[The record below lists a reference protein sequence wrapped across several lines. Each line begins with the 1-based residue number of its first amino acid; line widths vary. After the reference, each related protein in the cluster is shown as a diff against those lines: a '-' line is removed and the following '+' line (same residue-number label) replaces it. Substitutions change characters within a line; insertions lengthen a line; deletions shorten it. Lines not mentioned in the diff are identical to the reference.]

1 MLHCNK
7 MLMDLTENQQWLPSH
22 EERLTH
28 TGYLMHCML
37 YVSAAHVIENGVIV
51 KGNSTGC
58 SDLGNKFHK
67 IAAFCSVCVCVCV
80 YSRKWCIL
88 YQHAMVQVIII
99 SAHGKQTENKTWAI
113 LTQYAA
119 GGVYLQTK
127 QTRVIKTS
135 VFI

>member
-1 MLHCNK
+1 
-7 MLMDLTENQQWLPSH
+7 
-22 EERLTH
+22 
-28 TGYLMHCML
+28 ML

-67 IAAFCSVCVCVCV
+67 IAAFCSVCVCV